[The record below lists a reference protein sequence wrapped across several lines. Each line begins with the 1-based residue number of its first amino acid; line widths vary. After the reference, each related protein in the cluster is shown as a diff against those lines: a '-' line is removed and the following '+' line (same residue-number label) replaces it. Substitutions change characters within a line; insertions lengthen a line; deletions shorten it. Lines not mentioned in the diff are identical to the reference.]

1 MNRRIFLIILG
12 LVLLSSACGRLGV
25 GLPACATSPND
36 PTTATVLALQA
47 VPTADYAPCIN
58 SLQLGWDE
66 VEYEMESGLATL
78 EIGRE
83 FSAFLEIRLTE
94 SCDIGDA
101 IEVPSEIEDVQKFED
116 ISKVGSSIRLT
127 IIPTG
132 ERPRIHALTMAAEM
146 EGIRIEGRP
155 VDISVD
161 EKIDFSVRSR
171 VNEALFTDDYVW
183 IVGDLDIEENTL
195 ELRRTAD
202 GEGARGLSADEALDR
217 MEDMTPEVSYV
228 GQWYLVFNGGCITY
242 DFDARGTVAETIE
255 QDVNEA
261 IGLYPNHQLR
271 EAGRRAGYTLLD
283 E

>member
-1 MNRRIFLIILG
+1 MKKRLLLIILG
-12 LVLLSSACGRLGV
+12 VVLMSSGCGRLGV
-25 GLPACATSPND
+25 GLPACATGTND
-36 PTTATVLALQA
+36 PTAATVLALQA

-83 FSAFLEIRLTE
+83 FSSFLEVRLTE
-94 SCDIGDA
+94 SCDVGNA
-101 IEVPSEIEDVQKFED
+101 VEVPSDIEDIQKFED
-116 ISKVGSSIRLT
+116 ILKVDSKIRLT

-132 ERPRIHALTMAAEM
+132 ERPRIHALTMAADM
-146 EGIRIEGRP
+146 EGITVEGRP
-155 VDISVD
+155 LEISVD
-161 EKIDFSVRSR
+161 EDIDFSVRSR
-171 VNEALFTDDYVW
+171 VNEALFSDDYVW
-183 IVGDLDIEENTL
+183 IVSDLDIEENTL

-202 GEGARGLSADEALDR
+202 GEGARGLSVEEALDR
-217 MEDMTPEVSYV
+217 IEDMTPEPSYV

-242 DFDARGTVAETIE
+242 DFDAKGTVAESIE
-255 QDVNEA
+255 QDVAEA
-261 IGLYPNHQLR
+261 IGLYPNDELR